1 MNVLRRLGKYILLPL
16 FLVFIG
22 ALISAYYLV
31 DSAKMLSADGNW
43 FDTETGLDITDFV
56 TLGGAKQFIRIR
68 SRDSANPVLLDLHG
82 GPGTTQSQLSHRI
95 LRPLTEYFT
104 LVEWDQRGS
113 GRSAGDR
120 TLVDTMSYDQLV
132 DDTIELIGHLQTRL
146 GEQKVI
152 LVGHSWGSMLGLG
165 VVHKRPDLIHAYVGV
180 GQALSWPGGFTETKR
195 LLLEAAATAND
206 AATTNLLGN
215 LPKQWPPKNDIE
227 AFLERIGTIQAPLVN
242 YGSSLHASKGNN
254 VFQSE
259 MVLEILLSPE
269 ISLLDARH
277 MLSPN
282 AANKALMIDLFGR
295 DLERDLGYAFK
306 VPIFVFQG
314 EHDWQTPTTLVKP
327 WFEKIVAPHKAY
339 VAFADSAHIIITE
352 EPGKFLHELVEKVR
366 PFAQ

>member
-1 MNVLRRLGKYILLPL
+1 MKFLSRLGKYILLPL
-16 FLVFIG
+16 LLVFIG
-22 ALISAYYLV
+22 ALMSAYYLV
-31 DSAKMLSADGNW
+31 DAAKALSADGNW
-43 FDTETGLDITDFV
+43 FDTDTGLDITDFV
-56 TLGGAKQFIRIR
+56 TLGGTKQFVRIR
-68 SRDSANPVLLDLHG
+68 SRDNANPILLDLHG

-95 LRPLTEYFT
+95 LRPLAEYFT

-113 GRSAGDR
+113 GRSAGDSA
-120 TLVDTMSYDQLV
+120 LVDTMSYNQLV
-132 DDTIELIGHLQTRL
+132 DDTIELIEHLQSRL
-146 GEQKVI
+146 GAQKVI

-180 GQALSWPGGFTETKR
+180 GQALTWPGGFSETKR
-195 LLLEAAATAND
+195 LLLEAAANAND
-206 AATTNLLGN
+206 ATTVNSLSN
-215 LPKQWPPKNDIE
+215 LPKEWPPKEDID
-227 AFLERIGTIQAPLVN
+227 AFLARIGTIQAPLVN

-254 VFQSE
+254 IFQSE

-269 ISLLDARH
+269 ISLLDARK
-277 MLSPN
+277 MLAPN
-282 AANKALMIDLFGR
+282 AANRALMIDLFGR
-295 DLERDLGYAFK
+295 DLGRDLGYEFK

-339 VAFADSAHIIITE
+339 IAFADSAHIIITE